1 MVYNGTVATEAD
13 IALFAGEN
21 VDATGYTEINRNLAI
36 AQAESY
42 LCCLMRY
49 NVVDNFSALN
59 ADVKAILTEWA
70 GRYCAICF
78 IIFNTAGYTDRI
90 EAEDMINIHLYRMKQ
105 IEFLLRDQ
113 KVVDY
118 IKGA

>member
-36 AQAESY
+36 AQAERY
-42 LCCLMRY
+42 LCCLMRN

-90 EAEDMINIHLYRMKQ
+90 EAEDMINV
-105 IEFLLRDQ
+105 LRDKALRNMAILKDQ
-113 KVVDY
+113 KTVTF
-118 IKGA
+118 INGA